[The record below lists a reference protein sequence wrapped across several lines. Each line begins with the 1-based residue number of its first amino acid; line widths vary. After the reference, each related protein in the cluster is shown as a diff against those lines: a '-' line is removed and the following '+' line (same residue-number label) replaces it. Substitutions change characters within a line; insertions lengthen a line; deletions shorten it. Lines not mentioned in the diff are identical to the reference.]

1 MPTVLLIRHGE
12 NDFVK
17 KGRLAGR
24 LPGVHLNARGQA
36 QASALAETLKGIK
49 LAAVY
54 SSPLDR
60 AVETARP
67 LAAAQKLRVLRRPGL
82 AETLLGDW
90 EGKSIKA
97 LQRDKRWRALQERP
111 AQFRFPGG
119 ESMLE
124 QLARLVGEVQALC
137 AAHKAKDVIACVSHA
152 DPIKLI
158 IAHYVGMPLDQFQ
171 RLLIHTASVSTLV
184 IHDDRVLLERLNWV
198 APEKP
203 SK

>member
-17 KGRLAGR
+17 KARLAGR
-24 LPGVHLNARGQA
+24 LPGVHLNERGRA
-36 QASALAETLKGIK
+36 QAAALAEALKDVR

-54 SSPLDR
+54 SSPLVR

-67 LAAAQKLRVLRRPGL
+67 LAAAQKLRVVKRPGL

-97 LQRDKRWRALQERP
+97 LQRDKRWQALQERP
-111 AQFRFPGG
+111 AHFRFPGG

-124 QLARLVGEVQALC
+124 QQARLVGEVQALC
-137 AAHKAKDVIACVSHA
+137 AAHKPRDVIACVGHA
-152 DPIKLI
+152 DPIKII
-158 IAHYVGMPLDQFQ
+158 IAHYAGMSLDHFQ
-171 RLLIHTASVSTLV
+171 RLAINTASVSTLV
-184 IHDDRVLLERLNWV
+184 IQSDRVMLERLNWV
-198 APEKP
+198 PAV
-203 SK
+203 